1 MNYFKESRHLYGDI
15 IFRNTAGIPTLG
27 NYIGALKQFSD
38 VQNDYNCYF
47 CIVDQHAITVP
58 QDKIKLRKQIRQL
71 AAIYLASGIDPDK
84 STLFIQSEVPA
95 HVQAG
100 WMLTTISSV
109 GELER
114 MTQYKDKAQ
123 NVQMVFQLVY

>member
-1 MNYFKESRHLYGDI
+1 METLFSGI
-15 IFRNTAGIPTLG
+15 QPSGIPTLG
-27 NYIGALKQFSD
+27 NYIGALKQFAE

-58 QDKIKLRKQIRQL
+58 QDKIKLHKQIRQL